1 MVCGSTLSG
10 GFLAIITGIAGLAV
24 GFLIAMFLFKK

>member
-1 MVCGSTLSG
+1 MICGSILSG
-10 GFLAIITGIAGLAV
+10 GSLAVITGIVGLAV